1 MKTFYSFL
9 IIIVLIICSCKST
22 SKIHKEFVRYNTEY
36 TPIDANEYGWTIP
49 YDSSGFVGKRKLLFA
64 SREEKLGF
72 LKNQGTLISII
83 ETTVKGDINFGPAKA
98 STKNSSYRVVMDYA
112 KYKVHRT
119 TSGDAKIG
127 IGLRMVAQV
136 TTTENDINL
145 GDLFAIGLAAQ
156 ANHLHGTLS
165 LDVIGMDSKEITYLL
180 PFQSEINKT
189 TIQNAMQALATI
201 KTEIYNDSTKVYP
214 HILSVK
220 PKLTGTYNGLGE
232 YNQDVNVKI
241 NEVIDILSKKQSKPK
256 ED

>member
-1 MKTFYSFL
+1 MKPIYS
-9 IIIVLIICSCKST
+9 IVLIILLITGCKST
-22 SKIHKEFVRYNTEY
+22 SKVHKEFVRYNTEY
-36 TPIDANEYGWTIP
+36 TPVDANEYGWTIP
-49 YDSSGFVGKRKLLFA
+49 FDSVGKIGKKQLLFA
-64 SREEKLGF
+64 TRKEKLGF

-83 ETTVKGDINFGPAKA
+83 ETTVNGDINFGPAKA
-98 STKNSSYRVVMDYA
+98 STKNSTYRVVMDYA

-136 TTTENDINL
+136 TTSENDINL

-156 ANHLHGTLS
+156 ANHLQGTLS
-165 LDVIGMDSKEITYLL
+165 VDVIGMDSKEITYLL

-201 KTEIYNDSTKVYP
+201 KTEIYNDSTKLYP

-220 PKLTGTYNGLGE
+220 PKLTGTYKGLGE
-232 YNQDVNVKI
+232 YNQDVNKSI
-241 NEVIDILSKKQSKPK
+241 NEVIDILSVKQSAPITQ
-256 ED
+256 